1 MTILENFEHLLSQWL
16 LALAL
21 REKRQGRLGPSKPR
35 GPFEGGPS
43 RGQGLGHLA
52 NMRRVIRAREA
63 LRAAMGAVCVGRG
76 GR

>member
-21 REKRQGRLGPSKPR
+21 REKRQGRLGPSK
-35 GPFEGGPS
+35 
-43 RGQGLGHLA
+43 GHLA

>member
-21 REKRQGRLGPSKPR
+21 REKRRGHLGPWPLEGPLSK
-35 GPFEGGPS
+35 
-43 RGQGLGHLA
+43 GHLA

-63 LRAAMGAVCVGRG
+63 LHAAMGAVCVGRG